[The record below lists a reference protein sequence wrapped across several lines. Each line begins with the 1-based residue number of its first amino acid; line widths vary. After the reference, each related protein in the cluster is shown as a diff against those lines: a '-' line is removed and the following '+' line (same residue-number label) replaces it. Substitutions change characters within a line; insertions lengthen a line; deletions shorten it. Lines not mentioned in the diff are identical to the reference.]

1 METSYIN
8 FTITS
13 TGLLKLLTIKSVIK
27 NDVSTILR
35 SFLREWQNW
44 NNEYI
49 YACKKY
55 TKIKIS
61 KCNRT
66 LKTYREKIRGG

>member
-1 METSYIN
+1 MTFQQY
-8 FTITS
+8 F
-13 TGLLKLLTIKSVIK
+13 GH
-27 NDVSTILR
+27 
-35 SFLREWQNW
+35 FLREWQNW

-66 LKTYREKIRGG
+66 LKTYKEKIIGG

>member
-1 METSYIN
+1 MTFQQY
-8 FTITS
+8 F
-13 TGLLKLLTIKSVIK
+13 GH
-27 NDVSTILR
+27 
-35 SFLREWQNW
+35 FLREWQNW

-66 LKTYREKIRGG
+66 LKTYR